1 MTMPVHIDDLQST
14 VEIQADR
21 DLAAAAPEPA
31 PDETSERARHERYQ
45 RDMDR
50 LHAEGYAD

>member
-1 MTMPVHIDDLQST
+1 MPTHIEDLQST

-21 DLAAAAPEPA
+21 EPPATAPA
-31 PDETSERARHERYQ
+31 PDETSERTRHERYQ

-50 LHAEGYAD
+50 LHADGYAD